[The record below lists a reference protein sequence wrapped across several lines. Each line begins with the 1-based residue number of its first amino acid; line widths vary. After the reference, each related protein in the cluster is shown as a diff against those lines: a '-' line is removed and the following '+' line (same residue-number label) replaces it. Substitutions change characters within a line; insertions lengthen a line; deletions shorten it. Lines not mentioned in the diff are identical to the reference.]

1 MAMKICVIC
10 EICVTKKN
18 ISVKN
23 IYQRELKVIN
33 DPMNR

>member
-1 MAMKICVIC
+1 MKICVIC
-10 EICVTKKN
+10 EICVTKKKY

-23 IYQRELKVIN
+23 IYQRELKVIS